1 MALAVLGKRGDCL
14 TAVRRSSVEDMTTTL
29 ITGANKG
36 LGKETAR
43 LLVDAG
49 HLVWLGSRDDARGRA
64 TAEEI
69 GARHVQLDVT
79 DDESVAAALRTITE
93 TGTGLDVLVNNAGI
107 AKRNGGAGELLDS
120 ASVLEVYDTNAVG
133 VVRVTEA
140 ALPLLTAS
148 ANPVIVNVSS
158 ALGSF
163 WATHEPTRP
172 ASRFVSLVYGS
183 SKAAVSMLT
192 VQYAMAYPT
201 VKINAV
207 EPGITATELG
217 GGDPGSHPGR
227 PASESAEVVARMAMI
242 GADGPTGT
250 FQEDAGELAW

>member
-1 MALAVLGKRGDCL
+1 
-14 TAVRRSSVEDMTTTL
+14 MTTTL

-43 LLVDAG
+43 LLVEAG
-49 HLVWLGSRDDARGRA
+49 HTVWIGARDEGRGRA
-64 TAEEI
+64 AAEEL
-69 GARHVQLDVT
+69 GTRFVQLDVT
-79 DDESVAAALRTITE
+79 DDASVADAVATIAAS
-93 TGTGLDVLVNNAGI
+93 GTGLDVVVNNAGI
-107 AKRNGGAGELLDS
+107 ARRAGGAGMTEAMDGP
-120 ASVLEVYDTNAVG
+120 SVLDVFDTNAVG

-140 ALPLLTAS
+140 ALPLLQQS
-148 ANPVIVNVSS
+148 ANPVVVNVSS

-172 ASRFVSLVYGS
+172 ASHFVSIVYGS

-192 VQYAMAYPT
+192 VQYARAYPG
-201 VKINAV
+201 IRFNAV

-227 PASESAEVVARMAMI
+227 PAAQSAQIVAKLASI
-242 GADGPTGT
+242 GPDGPSGT
-250 FQEDAGELAW
+250 FQEDAGEIGW

>member
-1 MALAVLGKRGDCL
+1 
-14 TAVRRSSVEDMTTTL
+14 MTTTL

-43 LLVDAG
+43 LLVEAG
-49 HLVWLGSRDDARGRA
+49 HTVWIGARDEGRGRA
-64 TAEEI
+64 AAEDL
-69 GARHVQLDVT
+69 GARFVQLDVT
-79 DDESVAAALRTITE
+79 DDASVADAVATIAAS
-93 TGTGLDVLVNNAGI
+93 GTGLDVVVNNAGI
-107 AKRNGGAGELLDS
+107 ARRAGGAGMTEAMDGP
-120 ASVLEVYDTNAVG
+120 SVLDVFDTNAVG

-140 ALPLLTAS
+140 ALPLLQQS
-148 ANPVIVNVSS
+148 ANPVVVNVSS

-172 ASRFVSLVYGS
+172 ASHFVSIVYGS

-192 VQYAMAYPT
+192 VQYARAYPG
-201 VKINAV
+201 IRFNAV

-227 PASESAEVVARMAMI
+227 PAAQSAQIVAKLASI
-242 GADGPTGT
+242 GPDGPSGT
-250 FQEDAGELAW
+250 FQEDAGEIGW